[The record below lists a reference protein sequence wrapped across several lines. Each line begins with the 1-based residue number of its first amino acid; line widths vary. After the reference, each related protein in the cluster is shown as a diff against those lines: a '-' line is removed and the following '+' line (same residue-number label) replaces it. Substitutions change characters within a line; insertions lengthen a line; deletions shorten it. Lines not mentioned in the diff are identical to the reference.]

1 MFARF
6 TAMLLSLLLLASAA
20 PARAGNGWSEV
31 AYPLSGPPEV
41 IGSFNAGCIVG
52 AAALPLV
59 GDGYQVMRPSR
70 NRYYGHPTLVRFV
83 ERLAQQA
90 AARGGR
96 LLVGDL
102 GQPRGG
108 PMPNGHRSH
117 QSGLDVDIWFLQQPR
132 ERVLS
137 RADTERIEMPTMVRA
152 TEGAINHARWSPR
165 YRDVLKLAAQS
176 PDVDRIFVNAII
188 KQALCDTEMDRGW
201 LNKLRPWWGHDAHF
215 HVRLACPPGDGQCKS
230 QKSFPPGDG
239 CDADLANWVRDIV
252 QATLSP
258 KRHKKPEPPSAE
270 NLPTACNTVLYNP
283 TAWGR

>member
-41 IGSFNAGCIVG
+41 IGSYTAGCIAG
-52 AAALPLV
+52 AVALPLI
-59 GDGYQVMRPSR
+59 GNGYQVMRPSR
-70 NRYYGHPTLVRFV
+70 NRYYGHPLLVKFL
-83 ERLAQQA
+83 ERLSWQ

-96 LLVGDL
+96 LLIGDL

-132 ERVLS
+132 DRVLA
-137 RADTERIEMPTMVRA
+137 RAETEQIGAPSMIRA
-152 TEGAINHARWSPR
+152 AQGALDYSLWSPR
-165 YRDVLKLAAQS
+165 YRDALKLAAQS
-176 PDVDRIFVNAII
+176 LEVERIFVNPII
-188 KQALCDTEMDRGW
+188 KQALCYSETDHSW
-201 LNKLRPWWGHDAHF
+201 LDKIRPWWGHDDHF
-215 HVRLACPPGDGQCKS
+215 HVRLACPPGAWQCKP
-230 QKSFPPGDG
+230 QKPSPPGDG

-258 KRHKKPEPPSAE
+258 KPHKKPEPPSAE